1 MANLSQKSDKRSP
14 AYIYLA
20 LIFCAFFLYAI
31 IFGHAGGNIRL
42 IAGALIFIAILF
54 FSYYSVAKVFL
65 AFIFLAPFLI
75 GADAYQINIGSF
87 IQNFI
92 PAKDLFINPFSAAC
106 LAVVFFVSF
115 ELFKKK
121 SEIFRIPLFFI
132 LSVSAALSLV
142 IFFGSKY
149 KTDGLV
155 FELYLIAGFMSY
167 FAGYLFFGHKKAY
180 VPLLYT
186 IVLSSIIPVIFA
198 VSQLALG
205 DYLYEGDS
213 GLGRIRASFPHSNTF
228 GSYLF
233 VVVTVML
240 VLFFAIRMKNKIS
253 NAWPGS
259 FLKIFSFSVL
269 FVFLILT
276 YSRTAWIG
284 VALSLLA
291 IGIVRP
297 YFRIPLIYAGSVLTA
312 AILIFEKTR
321 ERILGI
327 FEHQMFDSMYGR
339 RETWDMAI
347 FQAKK
352 SPIVGYG
359 IGTFEN
365 MIREVQG
372 KETGNVYPHNDLIR
386 FFLEGGILGVAL
398 YFLYML
404 GAIYY
409 SLKSYLKYPK
419 GEEEINIWGTD
430 FLVDFKMLG
439 MIPLLLFV
447 IMVPISFVEAPSM
460 DFVYQILAWTMLG
473 SWLGMSREYYKKDES
488 ALLEKE

>member
-1 MANLSQKSDKRSP
+1 MADSVQKSDKKGSV
-14 AYIYLA
+14 YVYLG
-20 LIFCAFFLYAI
+20 LVFSVFFLYAI
-31 IFGHAGGNIRL
+31 IFGQAGENIRL
-42 IAGALIFIAILF
+42 IAGALIFIALLF
-54 FSYYSVAKVFL
+54 FSYHSVAKVFL

-87 IQNFI
+87 IQNFF
-92 PAKDLFINPFSAAC
+92 PAKDLYINPFSAGC
-106 LAVVFFVSF
+106 LAVVFFAGL
-115 ELFKKK
+115 ELIKKK
-121 SEIFRIPLFFI
+121 RDIFRIPLFFI
-132 LSVSAALSLV
+132 LSASAVLSLV

-149 KTDGLV
+149 KTEGLV

-167 FAGYLFFGHKKAY
+167 FAGFIFFGKKRGY
-180 VPLLYT
+180 LTLLYT
-186 IVLSSIIPVIFA
+186 IILSAIIPIVLA
-198 VSQLALG
+198 VSQLIMS

-233 VVVTVML
+233 VVITVML
-240 VLFFAIRMKNKIS
+240 VLFFAIRMKNKS
-253 NAWPGS
+253 NNMKAGL

-269 FVFLILT
+269 FLFLILT

-284 VALSLLA
+284 VALSLFA

-312 AILIFEKTR
+312 AILMFEKTR
-321 ERILGI
+321 ERVLGI

-339 RETWDMAI
+339 REIWDMAI

-352 SPIVGYG
+352 SPVVGYG

-365 MIREVQG
+365 IIRQVQG
-372 KETGNVYPHNDLIR
+372 KETGNVYPHNDFIR

-398 YFLYML
+398 YFFYML

-419 GEEEINIWGTD
+419 KEEEINIWGTD

-439 MIPLLLFV
+439 LIPLLLFA
-447 IMVPISFVEAPSM
+447 IMIPISFVEAPSM

-473 SWLGMSREYYKKDES
+473 SWLGMSWKQSGDTKAEN
-488 ALLEKE
+488 

>member
-1 MANLSQKSDKRSP
+1 MADLDQKSYKRG
-14 AYIYLA
+14 AVYVYLA
-20 LIFCAFFLYAI
+20 LIFSVFFLYAI
-31 IFGHAGGNIRL
+31 IFGQAGGNARL
-42 IAGALIFIAILF
+42 IAGAFVFITLLF
-54 FSYYSVAKVFL
+54 FCYYSVSKVFL
-65 AFIFLAPFLI
+65 AFIFLLPFLI
-75 GADAYQINIGSF
+75 GADTYQINIGSF
-87 IQNFI
+87 IQNFF
-92 PAKDLFINPFSAAC
+92 PVNDLYINLFSAAC
-106 LAVVFFVSF
+106 LAVVFFIGL
-115 ELFKKK
+115 ELIKKK
-121 SEIFRIPLFFI
+121 SEIFRIPLFFV
-132 LSVSAALSLV
+132 LSVSAVLSLV

-167 FAGYLFFGHKKAY
+167 FAGYLFFGQKKNY
-180 VPLLYT
+180 IVLLYT
-186 IVLSSIIPVIFA
+186 VVLSSIIPVVFA

-233 VVVTVML
+233 VVITVML
-240 VLFFAIRMKNKIS
+240 VLFFAIRMKNRS
-253 NAWPGS
+253 ENAKAGL
-259 FLKIFSFSVL
+259 FLKIFSFSIL
-269 FVFLILT
+269 FLFLILT

-284 VALSLLA
+284 VALTLFA

-297 YFRIPLIYAGSVLTA
+297 YFRIPLIYAGSASMAV
-312 AILIFEKTR
+312 ILIFEKTR

-339 RETWDMAI
+339 REIWDMAI

-352 SPIVGYG
+352 SPLVGYG

-365 MIREVQG
+365 MIKEVQG
-372 KETGNVYPHNDLIR
+372 KETGNVYPHNDFIR

-419 GEEEINIWGTD
+419 REEEINVWGTD

-473 SWLGMSREYYKKDES
+473 SWLGMSREYFK
-488 ALLEKE
+488 